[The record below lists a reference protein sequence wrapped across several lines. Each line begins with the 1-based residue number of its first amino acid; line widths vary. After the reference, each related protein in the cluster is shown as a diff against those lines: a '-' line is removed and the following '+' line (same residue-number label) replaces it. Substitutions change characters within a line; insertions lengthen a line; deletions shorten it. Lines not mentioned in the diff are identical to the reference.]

1 MKKYISI
8 FTILSLVIFTTIIKN
23 STKNLDSEIFSLKE
37 ELRLLENKYELILL
51 DYNYLTS
58 PKKLLEYSK
67 LFTTSNK
74 LYRQLQKICKILHN
88 NKQFQ
93 KFPN

>member
-1 MKKYISI
+1 M
-8 FTILSLVIFTTIIKN
+8 VIFTTIIKN

-37 ELRLLENKYELILL
+37 ELRLLESKYELILL

-67 LFTTSNK
+67 TYFDQELK
-74 LYRQLQKICKILHN
+74 KKKINEIKILRLSN
-88 NKQFQ
+88 FDIIN
-93 KFPN
+93 

>member
-1 MKKYISI
+1 MKKFISI

-67 LFTTSNK
+67 TYFDQELRKKN
-74 LYRQLQKICKILHN
+74 INEIKILRLSN
-88 NKQFQ
+88 VDIIN
-93 KFPN
+93 

>member
-1 MKKYISI
+1 M
-8 FTILSLVIFTTIIKN
+8 SLVIFTTIIKN

-37 ELRLLENKYELILL
+37 ELRLLESKYELILL

-67 LFTTSNK
+67 TYFDQELK
-74 LYRQLQKICKILHN
+74 KKKINEIKILRLSN
-88 NKQFQ
+88 FDIIN
-93 KFPN
+93 

>member
-1 MKKYISI
+1 MKKFISI
-8 FTILSLVIFTTIIKN
+8 FIILSLVIFTTIIKN

-37 ELRLLENKYELILL
+37 ELRLLESKYELILL

-67 LFTTSNK
+67 TYFDQELK
-74 LYRQLQKICKILHN
+74 KKKINEIKILRLSN
-88 NKQFQ
+88 FDIIN
-93 KFPN
+93 

>member
-23 STKNLDSEIFSLKE
+23 STKNLDSEIFILKE

-67 LFTTSNK
+67 IYFDQELRKKN
-74 LYRQLQKICKILHN
+74 INEIKILRLSN
-88 NKQFQ
+88 VDIIN
-93 KFPN
+93 

>member
-1 MKKYISI
+1 MKKFISI

-23 STKNLDSEIFSLKE
+23 STKNLDSKIFSLKE

-58 PKKLLEYSK
+58 PKKLLGYSK
-67 LFTTSNK
+67 TYFDQELRKKN
-74 LYRQLQKICKILHN
+74 INEIKILRLSN
-88 NKQFQ
+88 VDIIN
-93 KFPN
+93 

>member
-1 MKKYISI
+1 MKKFISI

-67 LFTTSNK
+67 TYFDQELKKKN
-74 LYRQLQKICKILHN
+74 INEIKILRLSN
-88 NKQFQ
+88 VDIIN
-93 KFPN
+93 

>member
-1 MKKYISI
+1 MKKFISI

-23 STKNLDSEIFSLKE
+23 STKNLDSEIFILKE

-67 LFTTSNK
+67 IYFDQELRKKN
-74 LYRQLQKICKILHN
+74 INEIKILRLSN
-88 NKQFQ
+88 VDIIN
-93 KFPN
+93 

>member
-67 LFTTSNK
+67 TYFDQELRKKN
-74 LYRQLQKICKILHN
+74 INEIKILRLSN
-88 NKQFQ
+88 VDIIN
-93 KFPN
+93 

>member
-1 MKKYISI
+1 MKKFISI

-67 LFTTSNK
+67 IYFDQELRKKN
-74 LYRQLQKICKILHN
+74 INEIKILRLSN
-88 NKQFQ
+88 VDIIN
-93 KFPN
+93 

>member
-67 LFTTSNK
+67 IYFDQELRKKN
-74 LYRQLQKICKILHN
+74 INEIKILRLSN
-88 NKQFQ
+88 VDIIN
-93 KFPN
+93 

>member
-23 STKNLDSEIFSLKE
+23 STKNLDSEIFILKE

-67 LFTTSNK
+67 IYFDQELRK
-74 LYRQLQKICKILHN
+74 KI
-88 NKQFQ
+88 
-93 KFPN
+93 

>member
-1 MKKYISI
+1 MKKFISI

-58 PKKLLEYSK
+58 PKKLIEYSK
-67 LFTTSNK
+67 TYFDQELRKKN
-74 LYRQLQKICKILHN
+74 INEIKILRLSN
-88 NKQFQ
+88 VDIIN
-93 KFPN
+93 

>member
-1 MKKYISI
+1 MKKFISI
-8 FTILSLVIFTTIIKN
+8 FIILSLVIFTTIIKN

-37 ELRLLENKYELILL
+37 ELRLLESKYELILL

-67 LFTTSNK
+67 TYFDQELK
-74 LYRQLQKICKILHN
+74 KK
-88 NKQFQ
+88 K
-93 KFPN
+93 

>member
-23 STKNLDSEIFSLKE
+23 STKNLDSEIFILKE

-67 LFTTSNK
+67 TYFDQELRKKN
-74 LYRQLQKICKILHN
+74 INEIKILRLSN
-88 NKQFQ
+88 VDIIN
-93 KFPN
+93 